1 MVLTTTLFPTNVST
15 SGHYATGVALK
26 EAGVVSANDMTIEA
40 ISCKAAYLI
49 GRGDLTI
56 KEVSQLMS
64 VSLRGELTPSEALSP
79 PPLPSPYQRASRKGK
94 KYY

>member
-1 MVLTTTLFPTNVST
+1 MTL
-15 SGHYATGVALK
+15 
-26 EAGVVSANDMTIEA
+26 EA

-49 GRGDLTI
+49 GRGDLTN
-56 KEVSQLMS
+56 KEVADLMS

-94 KYY
+94 KFY